1 MEDGLS
7 SRYGADTIVAAL
19 DDCAAEPVHI
29 PGTVQPF
36 ACIVVANAKTGLIDY
51 ASANCKPII
60 GKETLDLLGKE
71 FHVVF
76 GGNIAHA
83 LGNATAKTSS
93 AQVSTPLGQHFFEEA
108 AFELSA
114 IVSKQYNIVQFE
126 TPQEAE
132 LGGGDALNALTFLI
146 RELQESEDEAGLL
159 ENTTELLRHLTGY
172 DRVMVYRFDA
182 DFNGEVIAEARQ
194 RTLEPYLGLRFPHW
208 DIPSQARD
216 IMAKIPLRFISD
228 VDAEPVPLMAA
239 EPKLDPLDMT
249 FVECRGVSKVHM
261 QYLRN
266 MGTQSTMTLSVM
278 VDGAL
283 WGIISFHH
291 RAPRVPAPKTREVL
305 IAFLEMFCSKLT
317 VLRKQSQLDLARKI
331 DALKDLETA
340 GPAI

>member
-159 ENTTELLRHLTGY
+159 ENT
-172 DRVMVYRFDA
+172 
-182 DFNGEVIAEARQ
+182 
-194 RTLEPYLGLRFPHW
+194 
-208 DIPSQARD
+208 
-216 IMAKIPLRFISD
+216 
-228 VDAEPVPLMAA
+228 
-239 EPKLDPLDMT
+239 
-249 FVECRGVSKVHM
+249 
-261 QYLRN
+261 
-266 MGTQSTMTLSVM
+266 
-278 VDGAL
+278 
-283 WGIISFHH
+283 
-291 RAPRVPAPKTREVL
+291 
-305 IAFLEMFCSKLT
+305 
-317 VLRKQSQLDLARKI
+317 
-331 DALKDLETA
+331 
-340 GPAI
+340 